1 MIHTVKYRLLKDPSN
16 FTNLYYCL
24 NFVFLEGQCISRYVV
39 ILVIAKA
46 EEDGLF
52 VNAYN
57 DTFWM
62 GDVLPQAE
70 KK

>member
-1 MIHTVKYRLLKDPSN
+1 MQ
-16 FTNLYYCL
+16 
-24 NFVFLEGQCISRYVV
+24 VFLEGQCVSQYVV
-39 ILVIAKA
+39 ILAITKA

>member
-1 MIHTVKYRLLKDPSN
+1 MVVFSILGMPMYFVCIL
-16 FTNLYYCL
+16 FT
-24 NFVFLEGQCISRYVV
+24 
-39 ILVIAKA
+39 ILAITKA
-46 EEDGLF
+46 QEDGLY